1 MSMSKEK
8 FQEIKQRYSSLLI
21 LDDDISNALD
31 FVHDLLCAEADAVK
45 ASEPYATNTI
55 KRLEDAAY
63 EVFEIAQE
71 VTEWTV

>member
-8 FQEIKQRYSSLLI
+8 FQEIKQRYNSLLM
-21 LDDDISNALD
+21 DDDISNALD

-71 VTEWTV
+71 VMAWMV

>member
-8 FQEIKQRYSSLLI
+8 FQEIKQRYNSLLM
-21 LDDDISNALD
+21 DDDVSNALD

-45 ASEPYATNTI
+45 VSEPYATNTI
-55 KRLEDAAY
+55 KRLEAAAY

-71 VTEWTV
+71 VMEWMV

>member
-8 FQEIKQRYSSLLI
+8 FQEIKQRYNSLLM
-21 LDDDISNALD
+21 DDDISNALD

-71 VTEWTV
+71 VMEWMV

>member
-8 FQEIKQRYSSLLI
+8 FQEIKQRYNSLLM
-21 LDDDISNALD
+21 DDDISNALD

-55 KRLEDAAY
+55 KRLEAAAY

-71 VTEWTV
+71 VMEWMV